1 MKLMPEYAQTLIV
14 GVLFQ
19 KTWSWYITEREYWFL
34 NTEMEDRFG
43 ITVLDETTAETFL
56 DKIIDLKVSTSDLRK
71 LLVELEDAFMSTD
84 EVLEFI
90 PTIYVNFDDRVFYSF
105 FPEPMSFENYVP
117 VGWIGE
123 YKDFFDEVPEQERYW
138 LVDGDHFF
146 DEIFKKFKKI

>member
-43 ITVLDETTAETFL
+43 ITVLDVTTAETFL

-123 YKDFFDEVPEQERYW
+123 YKDFLMKYQNRNDI
-138 LVDGDHFF
+138 G
-146 DEIFKKFKKI
+146 

>member
-56 DKIIDLKVSTSDLRK
+56 NKIIDLKVSTSDLRK

-123 YKDFFDEVPEQERYW
+123 
-138 LVDGDHFF
+138 
-146 DEIFKKFKKI
+146 